1 MQALRS
7 HGLFY
12 LHAAKACL
20 NMKGQNYFAYKQN
33 APTTLS
39 TWRPCDNQN

>member
-20 NMKGQNYFAYKQN
+20 NMKGQNYFDKQN